1 MKNSK
6 KEGQISEG
14 VLCQLR
20 KVLESHPKVQ
30 RALLFGSRAWGKPAP
45 YADIDIYV
53 EGLSWLEAGRL
64 ALELEELPIP
74 YKVEVVSADSLSSE
88 ELRKRI
94 LEEGIEIFRRES

>member
-1 MKNSK
+1 MKSSK
-6 KEGQISEG
+6 KEGQISDE
-14 VLCQLR
+14 VLYQLK
-20 KVLESHPKVQ
+20 KVLEAYPKVQ
-30 RALLFGSRAWGKPAP
+30 RAFLFGSRAWGEPAP

-74 YKVEVVSADSLSSE
+74 YKVDVVSADSLSSE

-94 LEEGIEIFRRES
+94 LEEGIEIFRREA